1 MAKIWGYVR
10 VSTKEQ
16 NEDRQVE
23 ELLPK
28 VTSPDHLVV
37 EKQSGKD
44 FVRPRYKW
52 LKELMNDGDT
62 LIIKSL
68 DRLGRNYEQIKEEW
82 RELTNRNI
90 YIEVLDTPMLNTN
103 QYKDNDLMSKFISNL
118 VLEVLS
124 FVAENERKNIKQRQT
139 EGIVDAKAKGKKF
152 GRPAAQFPENWLFV
166 YNRWKNHEIT
176 ARRAMQEMNLKK
188 STFYNLVQK
197 YEGKQEEIIEP

>member
-28 VTSPDHLVV
+28 VTSPAHLVV

-44 FVRPRYKW
+44 FERPRYKW
-52 LKELMNDGDT
+52 LKELMDDGDT
-62 LIIKSL
+62 LVIKSL

-124 FVAENERKNIKQRQT
+124 FVAENERKNIKQRQA
-139 EGIVDAKAKGKKF
+139 EGIAVAKAKGKKF

-197 YEGKQEEIIEP
+197 YEEKQGEIIEP